1 MTTAINQNA
10 ATAAI
15 GDRVDPGL
23 GPKNPTVGEDGRAL
37 SHAISRIDVNTPH
50 GKAKKRDKNSQP
62 IPALS
67 NRTRRIVTIG
77 VAFAGI
83 CAAALSAPTLFNL
96 ARLGH
101 VPVYLA
107 WLLPAC
113 LDGYAITSIQ
123 FGNSVPADHPAH
135 GAAKRNARHALLLS
149 VGGNF
154 AYHVLVLAGA
164 MLPTW
169 MPIALLV
176 VILSLPPF
184 IVDRLLHLHS
194 LASGSGV
201 PAAVEAESG
210 NRKSSTPAS
219 GAVERKQPTEA
230 PASTPASA
238 PASKPLPASAPTG
251 SPDASTRNRPATSA
265 VSVPVASGP
274 IPIQRAARLEVVR
287 GWIDSAGGDKEAV
300 PLKGIQERFG
310 VSQATASRMRAEA
323 ADMPPRLAAQPEQA
337 ADEEPERVLEAV

>member
-1 MTTAINQNA
+1 MEHLNQIPA
-10 ATAAI
+10 AAAERDKV
-15 GDRVDPGL
+15 GSGL
-23 GPKNPTVGEDGRAL
+23 APKNPTILSDRRAPL
-37 SHAISRIDVNTPH
+37 PHAFSGNDVNDKPQ
-50 GKAKKRDKNSQP
+50 GKAKKRDKNSAP

-67 NRTRRIVTIG
+67 KRTRRIVSVG
-77 VAFAGI
+77 VAFAGL

-135 GAAKRNARHALLLS
+135 DAAKRNARHALLLS

-194 LASGSGV
+194 LASGSGG
-201 PAAVEAESG
+201 AAATVA
-210 NRKSSTPAS
+210 AF
-219 GAVERKQPTEA
+219 A
-230 PASTPASA
+230 TPASA
-238 PASKPLPASAPTG
+238 TPRPISAATPAHVAAPVPATPQPQPAAT
-251 SPDASTRNRPATSA
+251 RPATKPA
-265 VSVPVASGP
+265 TKPVAANGNDGTVATLIPKSEQLRIVAELVADQGP
-274 IPIQRAARLEVVR
+274 EVPLAEIIARL
-287 GWIDSAGGDKEAV
+287 GCHKS
-300 PLKGIQERFG
+300 
-310 VSQATASRMRAEA
+310 TASRLRSAVNEENGTA
-323 ADMPPRLAAQPEQA
+323 PLAGAGVEK
-337 ADEEPERVLEAV
+337 EVI

>member
-1 MTTAINQNA
+1 MEPLTNQNIAA
-10 ATAAI
+10 ATER
-15 GDRVDPGL
+15 DKVDSGL
-23 GPKNPTVGEDGRAL
+23 RPKQNPTIGQDRRAPL
-37 SHAISRIDVNTPH
+37 PHAISGIDVNDKPN
-50 GKAKKRDKNSQP
+50 GKAKKRDKDSTP

-67 NRTRRIVTIG
+67 KRTRRIVTIG

-101 VPVYLA
+101 VPTYLA

-135 GAAKRNARHALLLS
+135 DAAKRNARHALLLS

-194 LASGSGV
+194 LASGTGADTE
-201 PAAVEAESG
+201 AAPVD
-210 NRKSSTPAS
+210 RKAS
-219 GAVERKQPTEA
+219 GSPSGSVERKPAPEA
-230 PASTPASA
+230 RVSS
-238 PASKPLPASAPTG
+238 PLPPAPVPESGGASVKA
-251 SPDASTRNRPATSA
+251 RPAPVNGSA
-265 VSVPVASGP
+265 AGSRQVASGP
-274 IPIQRAARLEVVR
+274 IPIQRAARLEMIRSWVASV
-287 GWIDSAGGDKEAV
+287 GGDANAV
-300 PLKGIQERFG
+300 PLKEIQERFG
-310 VSQATASRMRAEA
+310 VSQATASRMRSEAVGPAEQTA
-323 ADMPPRLAAQPEQA
+323 AAPTDEGS
-337 ADEEPERVLEAV
+337 DEEPERALEAIS